1 MVSVSTAPRLNPIR
15 LLYDTW
21 DNAGNRHAAGVIV
34 ELPLSVAKELVAT
47 GKGERADP
55 FPSEL

>member
-1 MVSVSTAPRLNPIR
+1 MAKEPTQPKLNPIK

-21 DNAGNRHAAGVIV
+21 DSDGVRHKAGVV
-34 ELPLSVAKELVAT
+34 VNLPLEQAKEIVAA

-55 FPSEL
+55 FPGEM

>member
-1 MVSVSTAPRLNPIR
+1 MAKEPKTPKLNPIR

-21 DNAGNRHAAGVIV
+21 DSDGTRHAAGVVID
-34 ELPLSVAKELVAT
+34 LPLELAKELVAA

-55 FPSEL
+55 YPGEL